1 VGKNYSPF
9 AYALERA
16 EDVELAELQAKDGML
31 QKLLRDKDPQWTWNI
46 LKNRYPHEF
55 KERITTEVSGPDG
68 SSISGR
74 QNPIIVQIERVKP
87 PPGFWESFV
96 PEAEREGILWQETVT
111 KMTAKF

>member
-1 VGKNYSPF
+1 
-9 AYALERA
+9 
-16 EDVELAELQAKDGML
+16 VELAELPAKDEML

-68 SSISGR
+68 GPIPGR
-74 QNPIIVQIERVKP
+74 QNPFIVQIEGVQP

-96 PEAEREGILWQETVT
+96 PEAEREGIFGKKPPLNGDRAGPENAQNSVQGAFSRL
-111 KMTAKF
+111 MA